1 MKSRVLI
8 SLFTVGLL
16 TAFTIHASTTTSLL
30 LKGKEAKRLYNY
42 LTGSSV
48 QQEGAAG
55 HLYRR
60 GTSILCRYTDVD
72 MTKNGKKV
80 PKHASCRYACTV
92 NFDHNGHA
100 SPGQNA

>member
-1 MKSRVLI
+1 MKLR
-8 SLFTVGLL
+8 LFTSVFMVGLL
-16 TAFTIHASTTTSLL
+16 SIFTVQASSTTSVL
-30 LKGKEAKRLYNY
+30 LKGKEAKRLYNF

-55 HLYRR
+55 HLYRH
-60 GTSILCRYTDVD
+60 GTSILCRYTDAD
-72 MTKNGKKV
+72 MTKHGKTI
-80 PKHASCRYACTV
+80 PLHASSRYACTV